1 MVFLNLSNNQ
11 TNKQCFSPTTTTQ
24 RKHIYILLDSDLFE
38 VVGGVDAGL
47 DLPLDVEAQQG
58 LHGVPDEGEVLQV
71 AQVEATHRLVG
82 LHQLQG
88 ADGQLVV
95 PRLGYGQQVLL
106 LPGHTVGC
114 T

>member
-1 MVFLNLSNNQ
+1 M
-11 TNKQCFSPTTTTQ
+11 
-24 RKHIYILLDSDLFE
+24 
-38 VVGGVDAGL
+38 VGGVDAGL
-47 DLPLDVEAQQG
+47 DLPLGVKAQQG
-58 LHGVPDEGEVLQV
+58 LHGGPDETEVLHV

-82 LHQLQG
+82 LHQLHG

-95 PRLGYGQQVLL
+95 PRLGDGQQVLL